1 MQVFDQVLPSP
12 TQSLNQ
18 RLCLCSTE
26 GIIEKKERLQKKTS
40 EPERIKI
47 QKIGA
52 RREQQKYNTIKMKAI
67 ILSEILRPKRGREL
81 LES

>member
-12 TQSLNQ
+12 TQSLQYKELMQVFDQMMPSPTQCLNQ

-26 GIIEKKERLQKKTS
+26 GITEKKERLQKETS

-47 QKIGA
+47 QKNRG
-52 RREQQKYNTIKMKAI
+52 
-67 ILSEILRPKRGREL
+67 SERTEEI
-81 LES
+81 